1 MENESILDI
10 LDDSVNDWLETVI
23 EDGFEGA
30 TSPAPSPVRGSV
42 RGGVALPCLLIHNVI
57 RQIETQSQK
66 SVNLSSRWHCSKEAA
81 KSDLHPEKRLG
92 KRISSNREKKCAETL
107 FLNAGHLLKRNLN
120 GCAFVTIT
128 TPQNLSYW
136 TKEGWAEARNRFR
149 SWIGNKTGLPFV
161 FGSNRDFCRVI
172 EPQRRGAIHW
182 HLVIDCGVD
191 IRSGVNWDAF
201 KAGDY
206 RSAPP
211 ALRAMWS
218 RMRESAKKYRLG
230 RTEIMPI
237 RSGAWEAAARYV
249 GKYISK
255 GIVREVTE
263 AACEGVYRPKHS
275 RRIGYSVGWRVASMN
290 FSWCESGRDWRKGVE
305 MLAAHVGAVDVAD
318 LKNVLGPKWAYF
330 NKDVILNGISPISYA
345 DPDETIPF

>member
-10 LDDSVNDWLETVI
+10 FDDSVNDWLETVI

-30 TSPAPSPVRGSV
+30 TSPAPAPVRGSV
-42 RGGVALPCLLIHNVI
+42 RGGVALPCLLVHNVT
-57 RQIETQSQK
+57 RQNQK
-66 SVNLSSRWHCSKEAA
+66 ASEKASKLSAKWNSKKDAA
-81 KSDLHPEKRLG
+81 KADRTPENRLG
-92 KRISSNREKKCAETL
+92 KPVSNNRDKKSAETL

-128 TPQNLSYW
+128 TPANLSYW
-136 TKEGWAEARNRFR
+136 TKEGWREARNRFR
-149 SWIGNKTGLPFV
+149 SWIGHKTGLPFV
-161 FGSNRDFCRVI
+161 FGPDRDFCRVI

-191 IRSGVNWDAF
+191 IRSGVDWEAF
-201 KAGDY
+201 RAGDY

-255 GIVREVTE
+255 GIVREFQE
-263 AACEGVYRPKHS
+263 ACCEGVYRPKHS

-290 FSWCESGRDWRKGVE
+290 FAWLESGRDWRRGVE
-305 MLAAHVGAVDVAD
+305 LLAAHVGAADVGD
-318 LKNVLGPKWAYF
+318 LKTVLGPKWALL
-330 NKDVILNGISPISYA
+330 NRDVILHGLPDFA
-345 DPDETIPF
+345 DPESETPF